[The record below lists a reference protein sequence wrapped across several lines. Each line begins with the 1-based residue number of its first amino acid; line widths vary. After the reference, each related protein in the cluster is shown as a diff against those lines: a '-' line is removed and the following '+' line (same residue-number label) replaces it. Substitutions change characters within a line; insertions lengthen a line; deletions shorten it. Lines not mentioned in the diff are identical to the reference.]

1 MTAAEHP
8 LMSGNLYAMLT
19 VEARQALIATEVAYI
34 AIVRE
39 FGENSYEARAAYRLH
54 RAILSGIL
62 TPDAHR
68 TFVGHARSHGAN
80 NRSYLAKRIWRR
92 LFGAAS

>member
-8 LMSGNLYAMLT
+8 LMSGNLYALLT
-19 VEARQALIATEVAYI
+19 VEARQALITTEVAYI

-54 RAILSGIL
+54 RAVLNGAL
-62 TPDAHR
+62 TPENRR
-68 TFVGHARSHGAN
+68 TSAWRARRHGAN
-80 NRSYLAKRIWRR
+80 NRSHLAKRIWRR
-92 LFGAAS
+92 LFGAAA